1 MVLSDDLGLV
11 LQAIEDFDDNGQ
23 ERKAGDCWMIKG
35 PCEYVPPVEV
45 HGSRISMKTEFS
57 YLFLTQSKK

>member
-35 PCEYVPPVEV
+35 PVSMCPVEV
-45 HGSRISMKTEFS
+45 RCSGIVFKTEFFVYFS
-57 YLFLTQSKK
+57 LSRRNS